1 MTNKDNNF
9 IKTLRFHGVS
19 KRELGTE
26 LNLSQPTIK
35 SYCENPTRFRLEHL
49 KSIGKMTDLKLN
61 ELDNL
66 ISEEKIFINGVF
78 LREREFDNGG
88 SIIKVE
94 IPNVSEF
101 AEQLKNLS
109 NENGKITLDIKS
121 RMNKGENGLTHYMQ
135 LNTFIPTPQDNVDNQ
150 RSNHDDVP
158 F

>member
-1 MTNKDNNF
+1 M
-9 IKTLRFHGVS
+9 
-19 KRELGTE
+19 
-26 LNLSQPTIK
+26 
-35 SYCENPTRFRLEHL
+35 
-49 KSIGKMTDLKLN
+49 
-61 ELDNL
+61 
-66 ISEEKIFINGVF
+66 SEEKIFINGVF